1 MSFRIAS
8 GRVRKSRTSTFSD
21 GRILMVEELILIKLG
36 GSLLT
41 DKRGVD
47 EARPEVIDRL
57 AREIAAALPTLG
69 EQGKGLIV
77 GHGSGSFGHV
87 AAAQSG
93 LGSAQTGTP
102 DRGTPDRRP
111 PSRDGIS
118 LTQDAAAR
126 LHRLLFS
133 ALAMA
138 GAAPYSQVPSSFL
151 VARRGRPA
159 RGQVDAL
166 LRAVDLGLVPLVY
179 GDVVMDE
186 AWGASIASTEAV
198 LFYLLRRL
206 RRLGRR
212 VERLLW
218 LGETDGIYDLAGRTL
233 PRVTSDNYRQTLQA
247 IRRPVGTD
255 VTGGMLLR
263 LKTAWTLA
271 RAGVDS
277 WILNGTVPGVLESA
291 LKGEETVVGT
301 LISHR

>member
-1 MSFRIAS
+1 
-8 GRVRKSRTSTFSD
+8 
-21 GRILMVEELILIKLG
+21 MVDQLILIKLG

-47 EARPEVIDRL
+47 QARPDVIERL
-57 AREIAAALPTLG
+57 AREIAAALPTLH
-69 EQGKGLIV
+69 QGLIV

-87 AAAQSG
+87 AAARSG
-93 LGSAQTGTP
+93 LGSVQAGTP
-102 DRGTPDRRP
+102 PRL
-111 PSRDGIS
+111 DGVS

-126 LHRLLFS
+126 LHRMLFT
-133 ALAMA
+133 ALAAA
-138 GAAPYSQVPSSFL
+138 GISPYSLVPSSFL
-151 VARRGRPA
+151 VARRGRPV
-159 RGQVDAL
+159 RGHVEAL
-166 LRAVDLGLVPLVY
+166 LQAVDLGLVPVVY

-198 LFYLLRRL
+198 LFFLLRRL

-218 LGETDGIYDLAGRTL
+218 LGETDGIYDLEGRTI
-233 PRVTSDNYRQTLQA
+233 PRVTSDNYRQVLRA
-247 IRRPVGTD
+247 IGRPVGTD

-291 LKGEETVVGT
+291 LKGEEAAIGT
-301 LISHR
+301 LISNR